1 MIKLLLLELVISNVS
16 DILGRKCTAWLTAN
30 QKTRSPSLSA
40 NLNFELKRMTL
51 SVLGN
56 LITVPLTRHVSPAV
70 NNLSLKVVL

>member
-1 MIKLLLLELVISNVS
+1 MIKTGNVR
-16 DILGRKCTAWLTAN
+16 DILGRKCTAWLTTN

-40 NLNFELKRMTL
+40 NSNFELKRMTL

-56 LITVPLTRHVSPAV
+56 LITVPLHLSSAV